1 MPHLKAGQFIK
12 ISQAILEITQQHIE
26 EAHERIKPF
35 IHKTPVLTSKTLNSI
50 SGVEV
55 FFKCENFQKIGAFKI
70 RGGMNAVLSLT
81 QVKRK
86 KGIATHSSGNHAQ
99 AIAYAAREVETKA
112 YIVMPNNS
120 PHVKV
125 DAVKGYGAEIFFCEP
140 NQQARE
146 KKLQEVV
153 EKTGAAFIHPYND
166 DHVIAGQATAAKE
179 LIGEIPSLD
188 YIMTPVGGGGL
199 LSGTLLSAHYFSP
212 STLVYAG
219 EPEGAADAILSLK
232 NGQIEKAPFVNT
244 IADGLLTTLG
254 DKTFSIIREYVKDI
268 FTVSDEEIIAAMRLV
283 YERMKIVVE
292 PSGVVPLAAL
302 LKNKNL
308 FTGKKVGIIFSGGN
322 VELKKLGE
330 WF

>member
-1 MPHLKAGQFIK
+1 M
-12 ISQAILEITQQHIE
+12 EITQQHIE
-26 EAHERIKPF
+26 EAHERIKAF
-35 IHKTPVLTSKTLNSI
+35 IHKTPVLTSKTLDNI
-50 SGVEV
+50 CGAEL

-70 RGGMNAVLSLT
+70 RGGMNAVLSLPPE
-81 QVKRK
+81 KRK

-99 AIAYAAREVETKA
+99 AIAYAAREVGTKA
-112 YIVMPNNS
+112 YIVMPDNS
-120 PHVKV
+120 PNVKV

-153 EKTGAAFIHPYND
+153 EKTGAEFIHPYND
-166 DHVIAGQATAAKE
+166 HRVITGQATAAKE
-179 LIGEIPSLD
+179 LIAEISSLD
-188 YIMTPVGGGGL
+188 FIITPVGGGGL
-199 LSGTLLSAHYFSP
+199 LGGTLLSAHYFSP
-212 STLVYAG
+212 STTVYAG
-219 EPEGAADAILSLK
+219 EPEGAADAILSLR
-232 NGQIEKAPFVNT
+232 NGKIEKAPYVKT

-268 FTVSDEEIIAAMRLV
+268 LTVSDEEIIAAMRLV

-302 LKNKNL
+302 IKNKNL
-308 FTGKKVGIIFSGGN
+308 FTGKKVGVIFSGGN

>member
-1 MPHLKAGQFIK
+1 M
-12 ISQAILEITQQHIE
+12 EITQRHIE

-35 IHKTPVLTSKTLNSI
+35 IHKTPVLTSKTLNTI
-50 SGVEV
+50 SGVEI

-70 RGGMNAVLSLT
+70 RGGMNAVLSLA
-81 QVKRK
+81 QNERK

-99 AIAYAAREVETKA
+99 AIAYAAREVGTKA
-112 YIVMPNNS
+112 YIIMPNNS
-120 PHVKV
+120 PNVKV

-166 DHVIAGQATAAKE
+166 HRVITGQATAAKE
-179 LIGEIPSLD
+179 MIEEIPSLD
-188 YIMTPVGGGGL
+188 FIMTPVGGGGL

-268 FTVSDEEIIAAMRLV
+268 LTVSDEEIIAAMRLV

-292 PSGVVPLAAL
+292 PSGAVPLAAL

-308 FTGKKVGIIFSGGN
+308 FTGKKVGVIFSGGN